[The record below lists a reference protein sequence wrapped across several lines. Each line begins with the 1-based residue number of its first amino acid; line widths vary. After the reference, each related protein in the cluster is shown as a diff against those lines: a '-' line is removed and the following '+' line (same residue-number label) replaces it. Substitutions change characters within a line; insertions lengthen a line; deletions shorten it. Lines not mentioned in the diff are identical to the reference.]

1 MSSSTAVAERRPAYA
16 EIRDQIAARV
26 GEFANALPSHIKP
39 EYFQRAALTAV
50 ATNPKLLN
58 VDRRSLINSL
68 MKCAQDG
75 LIPDGREAA
84 LVIFKAKEGE
94 IAQYLRMVGGIRKL
108 VLQSGEITRFE
119 QTIVYANDRFAIRF
133 GDRPHIHHEP
143 VDLNNRGEPIAV
155 YSVAQF
161 RDNTLSREIM
171 TVEEIEYVR
180 RTASRA
186 AEEGP
191 WRKWWPEMARK
202 TVARRHAKIL
212 PMSTDVAAALER
224 DETAFESAMPLPV
237 EGAPALQASQP
248 AADMAR
254 RPRLAETLDRLAS
267 SPDLPGSPVEA
278 NQSERPR
285 RPRGRPKKQPVPSDA
300 EIEQSQA
307 RIGNVLG
314 EPPTSASDELDQ
326 TDHEADEPPGPP
338 PDPRDEPDYDGPPE
352 RIENEASAPPPAR
365 PRPDPDYER
374 GWRDAKAGARTCLNS
389 AIKSEPRRH
398 ARWQAGH
405 DAFHREHAS

>member
-1 MSSSTAVAERRPAYA
+1 MSPSTAVAERRPAYA
-16 EIRDQIAARV
+16 EIRDQLAARV

-84 LVIFKAKEGE
+84 LVIFKSKEGE

-119 QTIVYANDRFAIRF
+119 QTIVHSHDRFVVRF

-143 VDLNNRGEPIAV
+143 VDLNDRGAPIAV

-161 RDNTLSREIM
+161 RDGTLSREIM

-180 RTASRA
+180 RTTSRA

-191 WRKWWPEMARK
+191 WRKWWSEMARK

-212 PMSTDVAAALER
+212 PMSTDIAAALER
-224 DETAFESAMPLPV
+224 DETAFEPAMPPPV
-237 EGAPALQASQP
+237 EGAPAV
-248 AADMAR
+248 DMAR

-267 SPDLPGSPVEA
+267 SPDAPGSPAEA
-278 NQSERPR
+278 SQDEPPR
-285 RPRGRPKKQPVPSDA
+285 RPRGRPKKQPMPVAGAATTRDINPQIPDVADA
-300 EIEQSQA
+300 PA
-307 RIGNVLG
+307 
-314 EPPTSASDELDQ
+314 PAPDDELDQ
-326 TDHEADEPPGPP
+326 TEPHDDEPLEPP
-338 PDPRDEPDYDGPPE
+338 PDPRDEPSYDDPRD
-352 RIENEASAPPPAR
+352 RIDRLLETKETAPPIGAHPDWQNGWHSAR
-365 PRPDPDYER
+365 N
-374 GWRDAKAGARTCLNS
+374 GARNCLNS
-389 AIKSEPRRH
+389 DIKNDPRRF
-398 ARWQAGH
+398 RNWQAGFNAYL
-405 DAFHREHAS
+405 DQRAQKE